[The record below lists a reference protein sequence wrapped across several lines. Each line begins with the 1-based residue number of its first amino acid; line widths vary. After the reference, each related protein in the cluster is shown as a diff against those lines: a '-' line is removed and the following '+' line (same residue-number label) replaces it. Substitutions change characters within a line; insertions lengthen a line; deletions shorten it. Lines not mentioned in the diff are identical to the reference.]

1 MIELSLC
8 RRAHAGLVASCLVGL
23 VALSWPS
30 SAGAVDINRATTD
43 QLQTIKGIGP
53 RMAANIIAERTSGG
67 PFASLE
73 EMAVRVRGIGAKSI
87 IRLRAGGLKV
97 TAPVRGGASSAGTAM
112 MPRRPIAPPVGL
124 SSTP

>member
-8 RRAHAGLVASCLVGL
+8 RHAHAGLIASCLAGL

-30 SAGAVDINRATTD
+30 SAGAVDVNRATVD
-43 QLQTIKGIGP
+43 QLQIIKGIGS

-67 PFASLE
+67 PFASLDE
-73 EMAVRVRGIGAKSI
+73 VADRVRGIGAKSI

-97 TAPVRGGASSAGTAM
+97 VAPVRGGASSTGTAM
-112 MPRRPIAPPVGL
+112 APRRPIAPPAGL
-124 SSTP
+124 SSVP